1 MFSWVSKDARRKK
14 EPELFQ
20 TVAEGLR
27 LLYAQKLLPLEEH
40 YRFHEFHSPALED
53 ADFDNK
59 PMVLL
64 VGQYS
69 TGKTTFIRHLIEQDF
84 PGMRIGPEPTTDSF
98 IAVMHGPTEGVVP
111 GNALVV
117 DPRRPFRKLNA
128 FGNAFL
134 NRFMCAQLP
143 NPVLDS
149 ISIIDTPGILSGEKQ
164 RISRGKHAALALP
177 SGVGAPAL
185 PVEASYQAV
194 LALAPVSQAASRRQA
209 REQLAQVPANV
220 GFIFGRTYGG
230 IGNGTF
236 SGLGVTLSSP
246 NTYSRNW
253 DLASLLPQLC
263 GLASILDEAE
273 AVSYDFAAVLEWFA
287 ERVDR
292 IILLFDAHKLDI
304 SDEFSE
310 VIKALKNHED
320 KIRVVLNKADQIET
334 QQLMRVYGALMW
346 SLGKIINTPEVVRVY
361 IGSFWSHPLLIPDN
375 RKLFEAEEQDL
386 FKDIQSLPRN
396 AALRKLNDL
405 IKRARLAKVHAYIIS
420 SLKKEMPNVFGK
432 ESKKKELVNNLGEIY
447 QKIEREHQISP
458 GDFPSLRKMQELLQ
472 TQDFS
477 KFQALK
483 PKLLDTVDDML
494 ANDIARLMVMVRQE
508 ESLMPSQAVKGG
520 AFDGTMNGPFGH
532 GYGEGAGEGI
542 DDVEWVVGKDK
553 PTYDEIFYTLSPV
566 NGKITGANA
575 KKEMVKSKLPNTVL
589 GKIWKLAD
597 VDKDGLLDDEEF
609 ALANHLIKVKLEGH
623 ELPADLPP
631 HLIPPSKR
639 RHE

>member
-1 MFSWVSKDARRKK
+1 MSIMEQPGTAASAVPASMFSWVSKDARRKK

-27 LLYAQKLLPLEEH
+27 QLYAQKLLPLEEH

-164 RISRGKHAALALP
+164 RISRG
-177 SGVGAPAL
+177 
-185 PVEASYQAV
+185 
-194 LALAPVSQAASRRQA
+194 
-209 REQLAQVPANV
+209 
-220 GFIFGRTYGG
+220 
-230 IGNGTF
+230 
-236 SGLGVTLSSP
+236 
-246 NTYSRNW
+246 
-253 DLASLLPQLC
+253 
-263 GLASILDEAE
+263 
-273 AVSYDFAAVLEWFA
+273 YDFAAVLEWFA

>member
-1 MFSWVSKDARRKK
+1 MFSWLGGDERRKK
-14 EPELFQ
+14 EPEVFQ
-20 TVAEGLR
+20 TVSDGLKK
-27 LLYAQKLLPLEEH
+27 LYKTKLLPLEES
-40 YRFHEFHSPALED
+40 YKFHEFHSPALED

-69 TGKTTFIRHLIEQDF
+69 TGKTSFIRYLLEQDF

-98 IAVMHGPTEGVVP
+98 IAVMHGDTEGMIP

-117 DPRRPFRKLNA
+117 DPKKPFRKLNA

-134 NRFMCAQLP
+134 NRFVCAQLT
-143 NPVLDS
+143 NPVLES
-149 ISIIDTPGILSGEKQ
+149 ISVIDTPGILSGEKQ
-164 RISRGKHAALALP
+164 RISRG
-177 SGVGAPAL
+177 
-185 PVEASYQAV
+185 
-194 LALAPVSQAASRRQA
+194 
-209 REQLAQVPANV
+209 
-220 GFIFGRTYGG
+220 
-230 IGNGTF
+230 
-236 SGLGVTLSSP
+236 
-246 NTYSRNW
+246 
-253 DLASLLPQLC
+253 
-263 GLASILDEAE
+263 
-273 AVSYDFAAVLEWFA
+273 YDFAAVLEWFA

-346 SLGKIINTPEVVRVY
+346 SLGKIVNTPEVIRVY
-361 IGSFWSHPLLIPDN
+361 IGSFWSHPLLIADN

-420 SLKKEMPNVFGK
+420 SLKKEMPAVFGR
-432 ESKKKELVNNLGEIY
+432 ENKKKELIASLGDIY
-447 QKIEREHQISP
+447 KRIEREHQISP
-458 GDFPSLRKMQELLQ
+458 GDFPNLKRMQDQLQ
-472 TQDFS
+472 GQDLT
-477 KFQALK
+477 KFQPLK
-483 PKLLDTVDDML
+483 SKLLEAADDML
-494 ANDIARLMVMVRQE
+494 AHDIAGLMVLVRQE
-508 ESLMPSQAVKGG
+508 ETRRPAAAVKGG
-520 AFDGTMNGPFGH
+520 AFDGTLHGPFNH

-542 DDVEWVVGKDK
+542 DEADWVVARDK
-553 PTYDEIFYTLSPV
+553 PAYDEIFYTLSPV
-566 NGKITGANA
+566 DGKVTGANA
-575 KKEMVKSKLPNTVL
+575 KREMLKSKLPNSVL

-597 VDKDGLLDDEEF
+597 IDKDGMLDDDEF

-623 ELPADLPP
+623 ELPADLPA
-631 HLIPPSKR
+631 HLLPPSKR
-639 RHE
+639 KPIAEC